1 MGNTANLRPPEQL
14 DFPTFLDAIGSMKDP
29 EVHPFGARLAIVTVA
44 VPLEFGGRSVTAQS
58 TTIVQSESSSWGP
71 RGPE

>member
-1 MGNTANLRPPEQL
+1 MGNTANLRPPEQM

-44 VPLEFGGRSVTAQS
+44 VRLELGGAA
-58 TTIVQSESSSWGP
+58 
-71 RGPE
+71 